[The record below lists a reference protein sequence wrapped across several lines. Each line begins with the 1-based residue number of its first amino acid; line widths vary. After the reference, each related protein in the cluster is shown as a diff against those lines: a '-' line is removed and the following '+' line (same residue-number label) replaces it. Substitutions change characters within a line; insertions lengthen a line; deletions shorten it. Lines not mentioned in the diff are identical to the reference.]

1 MNMLKLQRLCKHF
14 GEVRAVDQVDLD
26 IESGQMI
33 GIIGRSGAGKSTL
46 LRLINRLIDPT
57 SGQIEFNGIDIGQL
71 KRRAL
76 LQWRTRCAM
85 IFQQFNLVNRLDVL
99 TNVLV
104 GRLGYHRT
112 IPTLLK
118 LFSKTEKAMAIQALD
133 QLDMA
138 TTALQRADT
147 LSGGQQQR
155 VAIARALVQEPKL
168 MLADEPIASLD
179 PHNATL
185 VMEGLKRINKEM
197 GITIIC
203 NLHHLATARSYCE
216 RIVGM
221 RAGRIV
227 FCGPSHAL
235 TTDHALEVYGTE
247 GDGDELKQALGE
259 GPVQRDDAP
268 ASRAAVAFA

>member
-1 MNMLKLQRLCKHF
+1 MLKLQRLCKHF
-14 GEVRAVDQVDLD
+14 GEVKAVDQVDLD
-26 IESGQMI
+26 IKSGQMI

-57 SGQIEFNGIDIGQL
+57 SGQIEFDGIDIGKL

-185 VMEGLKRINKEM
+185 VMEGLKRINKDM

-235 TTDHALEVYGTE
+235 TTEQALEVYGTE
-247 GDGDELKQALGE
+247 GDSEELKQALGE
-259 GPVQRDDAP
+259 GPVQSDDVP

>member
-1 MNMLKLQRLCKHF
+1 MLKLQGLCKHF
-14 GEVRAVDQVDLD
+14 GKVKAVDQVNLT
-26 IESGQMI
+26 IQAGQMV

-57 SGQIEFNGIDIGQL
+57 TGKVEFDGTDIGQL

-104 GRLGYHRT
+104 GRLGYHPT

-118 LFSKTEKAMAIQALD
+118 VFSRSEKAMAIQALD
-133 QLDMA
+133 ELDMA
-138 TTALQRADT
+138 ATALQRADT

-185 VMEGLKRINKEM
+185 VMEALKRINNEV
-197 GITIIC
+197 GITVIS

-216 RIVGM
+216 RIIGM
-221 RAGRIV
+221 HAGRIV
-227 FCGPSHAL
+227 FDGPPSEL
-235 TTDHALEVYGTE
+235 TTEKALEVYGTE
-247 GDGDELKQALGE
+247 GDSDELKQALGE
-259 GPVQRDDAP
+259 GPVQNEDSP
-268 ASRAAVAFA
+268 FSQAAVASG

>member
-1 MNMLKLQRLCKHF
+1 MLKLQRLCKHF
-14 GEVRAVDQVDLD
+14 GKVKAVDQVNLA
-26 IESGQMI
+26 IETGQMV

-57 SGQIEFNGIDIGQL
+57 SGRIEFDGTDISQL

-104 GRLGYHRT
+104 GRLGYHAT

-118 LFSKTEKAMAIQALD
+118 VFSRSEKAMAIQALD

-138 TTALQRADT
+138 VTALQRADT

-185 VMEGLKRINKEM
+185 VMEALKSINKEV
-197 GITIIC
+197 GITVIS

-216 RIVGM
+216 RIIGM

-227 FCGPSHAL
+227 FDGPPAEL
-235 TTDHALEVYGTE
+235 TTDKALEVYGTE
-247 GDGDELKQALGE
+247 GDSDELKQALGE
-259 GPVQRDDAP
+259 GPVKKDVAP
-268 ASRAAVAFA
+268 ASQAAVASA